1 MKKLSADGSVPLNL
15 KMPPDLGAKISET
28 AKKSGQSNSAVIRA
42 AIRLGLRALEVKPE
56 MVRQIEAGTM
66 DSGTLAEFVTRF
78 ALLCGYHV
86 NPQTEQKRTLAA
98 GQAQRDWLKRVDEG
112 LPVGGGL
119 SEAWRDAIIED
130 IGEILS
136 SEPAR
141 TVLSQVLS
149 EEVAKNPLL
158 LGSPSTPAPPPK
170 CDAPGSVSTDP
181 VTAKPTK
188 KKPGM

>member
-86 NPQTEQKRTLAA
+86 NPQTEQERTLAA
-98 GQAQRDWLKRVDEG
+98 QRATDDFMERTSGALDESG
-112 LPVGGGL
+112 LTN
-119 SEAWRDAIIED
+119 RMRKAIIEALP
-130 IGEILS
+130 EILS
-136 SEPAR
+136 TDAALAVIRHQIASALAVGLPA
-141 TVLSQVLS
+141 T
-149 EEVAKNPLL
+149 
-158 LGSPSTPAPPPK
+158 PPPAK
-170 CDAPGSVSTDP
+170 KAPAKP
-181 VTAKPTK
+181 PKPTK
-188 KKPGM
+188 R